1 MKMKLAC
8 LIVDDEPVA
17 RKGLIDYVA
26 DINFLHLVAE
36 CENSMA
42 AARYLNEQ
50 TVDLIFLDINMPKL
64 TGIDF
69 LKSLRNPPMVIF
81 TTAFSEYALE
91 GYSLDII
98 DYLMKPIPFDRFLK
112 AAQKACELYQ
122 LKHQATA
129 DKDHQPDY
137 FFIKCD
143 SKYEKVDFREVLY
156 IESLQN
162 YVIIHTRDKKLIT
175 YITLTGLENQ
185 LPKDQFLKV
194 HKSFIVSFASIKAI
208 DGSEIFIGDTRIPI
222 SRNLKD
228 SVVNKILRDNL
239 FKR

>member
-1 MKMKLAC
+1 MKLAC

-26 DINFLHLVAE
+26 DIDFLHLVAE
-36 CENSMA
+36 CENPMA
-42 AARYLNEQ
+42 AARYLTEQ
-50 TVDLIFLDINMPKL
+50 PIDLIFLDINMPKL
-64 TGIDF
+64 SGIDF
-69 LKSLRNPPMVIF
+69 LKSLRKPPMVIF

-98 DYLMKPIPFDRFLK
+98 DYLLKPITFERFFK
-112 AAQKACELYQ
+112 AAQKARELFQ
-122 LKHQATA
+122 LKQQAA
-129 DKDHQPDY
+129 GDKDQQPDY

-143 SKYEKVDFREVLY
+143 SKYEKINYRDVRY

-175 YITLTGLENQ
+175 YITLTGLEHQ

-194 HKSFIVSFASIKAI
+194 HKSFIISISSIRAI
-208 DGSEIFIGDTRIPI
+208 DGNEVVIGEMRIPI
-222 SRNLKD
+222 SRNLKE

-239 FKR
+239 LKR